1 MKLTEYAI
9 LELTPFVTGDNEIS
23 IKRSGSQLVH
33 LFNKY
38 GCKDVY
44 DSPNGGLPKLSEK
57 QTLNTSRKDYTK
69 SRLSLLNGKN
79 ELRSLLESIINESV
93 NREQCANEIN
103 KIISSENFQV
113 KLNKG
118 FYIITGGKIV
128 CKKEINNN
136 AKFSHI
142 ENDILEELNKA
153 KVSIVL
159 AMAWF
164 TNDVLLEKLREKKD
178 SGVRVEIVIY
188 DDGVNTKHG
197 VDLTG
202 FDYIKIK
209 AQRGGI
215 MHNKFC
221 VIDNQVV
228 IHGSYNWT
236 NNAESRNDETVT
248 IIEDPD
254 LATEF
259 SVKFRELKLREVKG
273 C

>member
-1 MKLTEYAI
+1 MKLTEYAVI
-9 LELTPFVTGDNEIS
+9 ELIPFVTGDNGIS
-23 IKRSGSQLVH
+23 IRRSGPQLVS

-38 GCKDVY
+38 GYRDIY
-44 DSPNGGLPKLSEK
+44 DSQNGGLPKLTEK

-93 NREQCANEIN
+93 NREQCADEIN
-103 KIISSENFQV
+103 QIISPENFQA
-113 KLNKG
+113 KLDKNI
-118 FYIITGGKIV
+118 YIIIGGKIV
-128 CKKEINNN
+128 HKQTVKNNV
-136 AKFSHI
+136 KFSQI
-142 ENDILEELNKA
+142 ENDILGELDKA
-153 KVSIVL
+153 KVSIIL

-164 TNDVLLEKLREKKD
+164 TNNVLLDKLKEKRE
-178 SGVRVEIVIY
+178 SGIRVEIVIY
-188 DDGVNTKHG
+188 D
-197 VDLTG
+197 
-202 FDYIKIK
+202 DYIKIK

-228 IHGSYNWT
+228 IHGSYNWS
-236 NNAESRNDETVT
+236 NNAEYRNDETVT
-248 IIEDPD
+248 IIEDPN

-259 SVKFRELKLREVKG
+259 SVKFRELKSRNTKE

>member
-1 MKLTEYAI
+1 MKLTEYAVI
-9 LELTPFVTGDNEIS
+9 ELIPFVTGDNGIS
-23 IKRSGSQLVH
+23 IRRSGPQLVS

-38 GCKDVY
+38 GYRDIY
-44 DSPNGGLPKLSEK
+44 DSQNGGLPKLTEK

-93 NREQCANEIN
+93 NREQCADEIN
-103 KIISSENFQV
+103 QIISPENFQA
-113 KLNKG
+113 KLDKNI
-118 FYIITGGKIV
+118 YIIIGGKIV
-128 CKKEINNN
+128 HKQTVKNNV
-136 AKFSHI
+136 KFSQI
-142 ENDILEELNKA
+142 ENDILGELDKA
-153 KVSIVL
+153 KVSIIL

-164 TNDVLLEKLREKKD
+164 TNNVLLDKLKEKRE
-178 SGVRVEIVIY
+178 SGIRVEIVIY
-188 DDGVNTKHG
+188 DDGVNSKHG
-197 VDLTG
+197 VNLTG

-228 IHGSYNWT
+228 IHGSYNWS
-236 NNAESRNDETVT
+236 NNAEYRNDETVT
-248 IIEDPD
+248 IIEDPH

-259 SVKFRELKLREVKG
+259 SVKFRELKSRNTKE